1 MREVRHI
8 LVPVNGTEESLN
20 SLTTAAA
27 FAQIYKARI
36 TLLLVTYLKEDTD
49 NTNTADRD
57 SWLPAPVAG
66 SVSRY
71 AHAVF
76 AAALSILPDDCKV
89 DTYHASG
96 QPTAKILEFAAKN
109 DVDMIIIGCRK
120 LSFLDTILKGS
131 VSRRILEKATCP
143 VIIVK

>member
-1 MREVRHI
+1 MREVKHI
-8 LVPVNGTEESLN
+8 LVPINGTEESLN

-27 FAQIYKARI
+27 FAQIYEARI
-36 TLLLVTYLKEDTD
+36 TLLLVTYLKKDTD
-49 NTNTADRD
+49 NTADKD
-57 SWLPAPVAG
+57 SWLPIPVAG
-66 SVSRY
+66 SVSEY

-96 QPTAKILEFAAKN
+96 QPTAKILEFAAEN

-131 VSRRILEKATCP
+131 ISRRILEKATCP